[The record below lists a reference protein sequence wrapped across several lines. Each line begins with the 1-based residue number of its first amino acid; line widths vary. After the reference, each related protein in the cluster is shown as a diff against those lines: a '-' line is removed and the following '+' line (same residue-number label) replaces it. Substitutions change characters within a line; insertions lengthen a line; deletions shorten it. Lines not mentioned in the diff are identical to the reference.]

1 MAAAREREAEGQQ
14 TTTPDGWSLPSL
26 ALRRPVTVIM
36 IAFTLLGVGLVS
48 WSRLPIGFM
57 IDIAKPSL
65 RLWIPYPGASPE
77 QVEQEVA
84 IPAEGVFK
92 TVTGLQRITTNS
104 NSGGCYIWM
113 EFLWDVDMGFASAEV
128 RDRMERLKLVLP
140 QEIDHLFLRRFSFEE
155 IPIIRFAL
163 FREERSDDLAQFART
178 KLRNRLLRLDGV
190 AEVRVS
196 GSSEENVYVDFDQ
209 DALGRHHLSIY
220 QVLTALQSDS
230 INAGLGEVTDG
241 RQSYFVRVRDEYG
254 DPDQL
259 SQAIV
264 APGIRLRDVATID
277 YRGPSGADSFQ
288 IDGKK
293 GVFFE
298 IVKEAEANAVKTC
311 DTVRAELD
319 RIREEPEFA
328 GAETM
333 IFEDQSELIRMALGG
348 LYQAG
353 QYGALLAVLVL
364 WSFLRRLGPT
374 LVVAAAIPCS
384 LVSAPI
390 FIYFTGRG
398 LNLITIGAML
408 VSVGML
414 VDNAIVIVENIH
426 RHNESSADRR
436 RNALRGASEVALAI
450 TASTITTLVVFIPVI
465 YLPSGE
471 LATIMRE
478 FAGPMSCALTASLLM
493 ALTIVPVV
501 EVFSDRPAKLLRTAR
516 ERVSMQRWKRSGEPD
531 TGLGARV
538 RRFARAFFS
547 PMGWIDAYYT
557 EGLRAALQRRHV
569 TIAVMA
575 ALLLATYLVPYR
587 ETGFRGLPD
596 LDSRMVH
603 VGFQADPNYGAED
616 VTNTVD
622 RLAAIIE
629 KHRDEL
635 GIRHLFVNSGGWG
648 GRIDAYLMKSKDLT
662 SGQALPCTTEEARNR
677 INEMLP
683 PRVPGGLINCGVSRI
698 MPEEGQEIRMRFRGD
713 DTEKLQTMA
722 AEFMRRMRTLDEL
735 TNVKS
740 NMPEEEDEIQLNVDE
755 ERTAALGL
763 TPLHVARSVDF
774 ALRGTSLPYL
784 KRDGREIAVRGQLE
798 WADRGNIGDLESMS
812 FDGPGGKPLTLTQLV
827 DMNKGGALP
836 SVHRSNAKSY
846 AEIAGHAKDKDL
858 IPVRTALKQLV
869 DNFDLP
875 RGYSVEMDEN
885 LAQIDELLHNFH
897 VTLAMSIVLIYL
909 VVSALF
915 ESWLLPFSVLATVPL
930 AYVGVYWT
938 LHMTNT
944 PMDTLSLVGSV
955 ILCGVIVNNG
965 IVIVD
970 HINQLRREG
979 RDRMAA
985 VILGSRHRLRPVFM
999 TTLTTILGILPIAVG
1014 LGGAENALLGLGRAL
1029 VGGLTAG
1036 TALTLFMVPLIYTLI
1051 DDLSL
1056 WMRQFLAGFA
1066 RLGSTRRAT

>member
-1 MAAAREREAEGQQ
+1 MTAVRDQEPEAIEGVS
-14 TTTPDGWSLPSL
+14 DGWSLPAL
-26 ALRRPVTVIM
+26 ALRRPVTVVM
-36 IAFTLLGVGLVS
+36 VVLTVLGVGLVS
-48 WSRLPIGFM
+48 WTRLPIGFM
-57 IDIAKPSL
+57 IDIGKPSL

-113 EFLWDVDMGFASAEV
+113 EFLWDVEMGVASAEV

-140 QEIDHLFLRRFSFEE
+140 QEIEHLFLRRFSFEE
-155 IPIIRFAL
+155 IPILRFAL

-196 GSSEENVYVDFDQ
+196 GSMDESVYVDFDQ
-209 DALGRHHLSIY
+209 DALSQHHLSIY
-220 QVLTALQSDS
+220 QVLTALQADS
-230 INAGLGEVTDG
+230 INLGLGEIRDG
-241 RQSYFVRVRDEYG
+241 QHSYYVRVRDEHS
-254 DPDQL
+254 DPGQL
-259 SQAIV
+259 AQAIV
-264 APGIRLRDVATID
+264 APQGIRLRDVAAIN

-311 DTVRAELD
+311 DSVRSELD
-319 RIREEPEFA
+319 RIREEPEFS
-328 GAETM
+328 GAEAM

-353 QYGALLAVLVL
+353 QYGALLAILVL
-364 WSFLRRLGPT
+364 WAFLRRMGPT

-384 LVSAPI
+384 LITAPI
-390 FIYFTGRG
+390 YIYFSGRG

-408 VSVGML
+408 ISVGML

-426 RHNESSADRR
+426 RLNESSPDRR
-436 RNALRGASEVALAI
+436 RNAWRGASEVALAI

-478 FAGPMSCALTASLLM
+478 FAGPMTCALTASLLM
-493 ALTIVPVV
+493 ALTVVPIV
-501 EVFSDRPAKLLRTAR
+501 EVFLERPGKAMRRIRDRFRR
-516 ERVSMQRWKRSGEPD
+516 RG
-531 TGLGARV
+531 V
-538 RRFARAFFS
+538 RRAKIASHLREWTGWLFS
-547 PMGWIDAYYT
+547 PMSWIDAYYA

-569 TIAVMA
+569 TLAALAV
-575 ALLLATYLVPYR
+575 LLLATYLVPYR

-596 LDSRMVH
+596 LDSRTVH
-603 VGFQADPNYGAED
+603 IGFRADQNYGSENA
-616 VTNTVD
+616 VATVD

-629 KHRDEL
+629 AHRDEL
-635 GIRHLFVNSGGWG
+635 GIRHLYVNSGGWG
-648 GRIDAYLMKSKDLT
+648 GGIDAYLVKSKDLAP
-662 SGQALPCTTEEARNR
+662 GQSLPCTTEEARNH
-677 INEMLP
+677 INELLP
-683 PRVPGGLINCGVSRI
+683 PRVPGGVIDCGVSRI
-698 MPEEGQEIRMRFRGD
+698 VPEEGQEIRMRFRGE
-713 DTEKLQTMA
+713 DTETIQTMA

-740 NMPEEEDEIQLNVDE
+740 NMPEAEDEIQLDVDE
-755 ERTAALGL
+755 ERTAAVGL

-774 ALRGTSLPYL
+774 ALRGASLPFL
-784 KRDGREIAVRGQLE
+784 KKHGREIAVRGQLE
-798 WADRGNIGDLESMS
+798 WADRGNTGDLESMS
-812 FDGPGGKPLTLTQLV
+812 IESPAGKPLTLTQLV
-827 DMNKGGALP
+827 DMNKGSALP
-836 SVHRSNAKSY
+836 SVYRTNAKSY
-846 AEIAGHAKDKDL
+846 AEVAGRAKDKDL

-875 RGYSVEMDEN
+875 RGYSIEMDEN
-885 LAQIDELLHNFH
+885 LMQIDELLHNFRI
-897 VTLAMSIVLIYL
+897 TLAMSIVLIYL

-930 AYVGVYWT
+930 AYVGVYWS
-938 LHMTNT
+938 LHLTNT

-970 HINQLRREG
+970 HINRLRHEG
-979 RDRMAA
+979 LDRATA
-985 VILGSRHRLRPVFM
+985 VVLGGRRRLRPVFM

-1014 LGGAENALLGLGRAL
+1014 MGGAENALLGLGRAL
-1029 VGGLTAG
+1029 VGGLATG
-1036 TALTLFMVPLIYTLI
+1036 SALTLFMVPLVYTLI
-1051 DDLSL
+1051 DDLSV
-1056 WMRQFLAGFA
+1056 WIRQFLAGFA
-1066 RLGSTRRAT
+1066 RLGDSPPAA